1 MIDPKLMDDE
11 GRLYALRRMEV
22 LETGPEEP
30 FEKIVNL
37 VRTVLAVPI
46 STVSLVDRDRQWF
59 KARRGLD
66 VQETTRS
73 ISFCTYTIQQPDPL
87 IVEDALLDERFARN
101 PLVLGGPRIRSYAGV
116 PLRSPD
122 GYNVGSLCAM
132 DTKPRRFSPADM
144 AILSNF
150 ANIVSDELELRLIA
164 STDHLTGALTRR
176 GFEEQVS
183 REFARHARYHR
194 TSSIIFFDIDHFKKI
209 NDGYGHPSGD
219 EVLRQVGQLAMGT
232 LRPTD
237 YLGRMG
243 GEEFAVLLPET
254 SATEAF
260 VAAERLRHIIQSHPF
275 ALPAGDPIR
284 VTASFGLSSIE
295 NSADVGEWFASADKE
310 LYKAKAEG
318 RNCTRMMSFD
328 IADCA

>member
-1 MIDPKLMDDE
+1 MDDE
-11 GRLYALRRMEV
+11 ARLSALGRMEI
-22 LETGPEEP
+22 LETAPEEP

-46 STVSLVDRDRQWF
+46 STVSLVDKDRQWF
-59 KARRGLD
+59 KAYRGLD
-66 VQETTRS
+66 VQGTPRS
-73 ISFCTYTIQQPDPL
+73 ISFCNYTIQQAEPL
-87 IVEDALLDERFARN
+87 IIEDSLLDERFAQN

-132 DTKPRRFSPADM
+132 DTRPRRFSPADI

-164 STDHLTGALTRR
+164 STDHLTGALSRR

-194 TSSIIFFDIDHFKKI
+194 PSSLIAFDVDHFKKI
-209 NDGYGHPSGD
+209 NDAYGHPAGD
-219 EVLRQVGQLAMGT
+219 EVLRHIGRIAMQT

-237 YLGRMG
+237 FLGRMG
-243 GEEFAVLLPET
+243 GEEFAVLLPEA
-254 SATEAF
+254 SAADAF
-260 VAAERLRHIIQSHPF
+260 VAAERLRHKIHNHAF
-275 ALPAGDPIR
+275 VLPGGEPVK
-284 VTASFGLSSIE
+284 VTASFGVSSIE
-295 NSADVGEWFASADKE
+295 SFASVGEWFSSVDRVSYE
-310 LYKAKAEG
+310 AKASG
-318 RNCTRMMSFD
+318 RNCTRVATCD
-328 IADCA
+328 VAECA